1 MTTILIGP
9 TSAAGLRS
17 KLEDK
22 DVDIAIDVTHK
33 AQLLDSQLSI
43 AIESWLSN
51 SCALCVTSMAISTS
65 LSSSL
70 LRSPAAEV
78 GPINMVV
85 MPLSAAMSNN
95 ARIIRHCCR

>member
-1 MTTILIGP
+1 MD
-9 TSAAGLRS
+9 R
-17 KLEDK
+17 
-22 DVDIAIDVTHK
+22 
-33 AQLLDSQLSI
+33 

-95 ARIIRHCCR
+95 APTALSCASDEKIINESSGFAKAFSCCVEKSKDD